1 MERFAAMVSSRRAA
15 AAPAPAA
22 AAAPGPDEE
31 EVKGN
36 AEGRKLS
43 AEDEA
48 YLRIQLEEIVVVK
61 NEDVTR
67 LAAARGSSYLGGAAS
82 RSCAPGAAAVAGPAH
97 APAVSSAGAAAAA
110 RGALS
115 TTVGWI
121 VGSN

>member
-82 RSCAPGAAAVAGPAH
+82 RPAR
-97 APAVSSAGAAAAA
+97 PRPRPRW
-110 RGALS
+110 RGLRMHPR
-115 TTVGWI
+115 
-121 VGSN
+121 